1 LECNPRA
8 TSGLHFFSDGTAFS
22 QSLFGKN
29 TEVHPNVAA
38 PQTLPLALWL
48 YGLPMM
54 WNKDQRPVFLDAMRQ
69 SEDIMRLKNDYVGI
83 AAQLRSLTEFAAIA
97 IRQRISL
104 ERASTWGIEWN
115 GEDQSNIS

>member
-8 TSGLHFFSDGTAFS
+8 TSGLHFFTDGTAFS
-22 QSLFGKN
+22 QALFGKN

-115 GEDQSNIS
+115 GQDQSNIS